1 MQPQDVGIQTTFVH
15 ISENLQ
21 DIVYSNVYQHISSL
35 FHASAFVFNGIK
47 SVNFEMT
54 ESLQNQKIISL
65 SMVQFEFWF

>member
-1 MQPQDVGIQTTFVH
+1 MYTIYPDSVH
-15 ISENLQ
+15 HTIFESFEQ

-47 SVNFEMT
+47 SINFEIT
-54 ESLQNQKIISL
+54 KSLQKQKIISL